1 MIYTELTKKAI
12 NIAYKA
18 HDGQLDRSGIPYIFH
33 PMHIADQMTTEETC
47 IVAILHDVVEDTDV
61 TLEELKEAGFGEDII
76 HAIDLLTHRDGV
88 PYLDYVRALKD
99 DPIASVVK
107 LADLNHNSD
116 RSRLSVIT
124 KKDEQRF
131 LKYQKAKEIL
141 QGIKK

>member
-1 MIYTELTKKAI
+1 MIYTELTKRAI

-18 HDGQLDRSGIPYIFH
+18 HEGQLDRSGIPYIFH
-33 PMHIADQMTTEETC
+33 PMHIAEQMTTEETC

-61 TLEELKEAGFGEDII
+61 TLDELKEAGFSENVIN
-76 HAIDLLTHRDGV
+76 AINLLTHRDEV

-116 RSRLSVIT
+116 RTRLNVIT

-131 LKYQKAKEIL
+131 IKYQKAKEIL
-141 QGIKK
+141 QGIN

>member
-1 MIYTELTKKAI
+1 MIYTELTKRAI

-18 HDGQLDRSGIPYIFH
+18 HEGQLDRSGIPYIFH
-33 PMHIADQMTTEETC
+33 PMHIAEQMTTEETC

-61 TLEELKEAGFGEDII
+61 TLEELKEAGFSKNII
-76 HAIDLLTHRDGV
+76 NAINLLTHRDEV

-116 RSRLSVIT
+116 RTRLTVIT

-131 LKYQKAKEIL
+131 IKYQKAKEIL
-141 QGIKK
+141 QGIE

>member
-1 MIYTELTKKAI
+1 MIYTELTKRAI

-18 HDGQLDRSGIPYIFH
+18 HEGQLDRSGIPYIFH
-33 PMHIADQMTTEETC
+33 PMHIAEQMTTEETC

-61 TLEELKEAGFGEDII
+61 TLDELKEAGFSENII
-76 HAIDLLTHRDGV
+76 NAINLLTHRDEV

-116 RSRLSVIT
+116 RTRLNVIT

-141 QGIKK
+141 QGIEK

>member
-116 RSRLSVIT
+116 RTRLNVIT

-131 LKYQKAKEIL
+131 IKYQKAKEIL
-141 QGIKK
+141 QGIQK

>member
-1 MIYTELTKKAI
+1 MIYTELTKRAI

-18 HDGQLDRSGIPYIFH
+18 HEGQLDRSGIPYIFH
-33 PMHIADQMTTEETC
+33 PMHIAEQMTTEETC

-61 TLEELKEAGFGEDII
+61 TLDELKEAGFSENVIN
-76 HAIDLLTHRDGV
+76 AINLMTHRDEV

-116 RSRLSVIT
+116 RTRLNVIT

-141 QGIKK
+141 QGIN

>member
-1 MIYTELTKKAI
+1 MIYTELTKRAI

-18 HDGQLDRSGIPYIFH
+18 HEGQLDRSGIPYIFH
-33 PMHIADQMTTEETC
+33 PMHIAEQMTTEETC

-61 TLEELKEAGFGEDII
+61 TLDELKEAGFSENVIN
-76 HAIDLLTHRDGV
+76 AINLLTHRDGV

-141 QGIKK
+141 QGIQK

>member
-1 MIYTELTKKAI
+1 MIYTELTKRAI

-18 HDGQLDRSGIPYIFH
+18 HEGQLDRSGIPYIFH
-33 PMHIADQMTTEETC
+33 PMHIAEQMTTEETC

-61 TLEELKEAGFGEDII
+61 TLDELKEAGFSENVIN
-76 HAIDLLTHRDGV
+76 AINLLTHRDEV

-116 RSRLSVIT
+116 RTRLTVIT

-131 LKYQKAKEIL
+131 IKYQKAKEIL
-141 QGIKK
+141 QGIN

>member
-1 MIYTELTKKAI
+1 MIYTELTKRAI

-18 HDGQLDRSGIPYIFH
+18 HEGQLDRSGIPYIFH
-33 PMHIADQMTTEETC
+33 PMHIAEQMTTEETC

-61 TLEELKEAGFGEDII
+61 TLDELKEAGFSENVIN
-76 HAIDLLTHRDGV
+76 AINLLTHRDEV

-141 QGIKK
+141 QGIQK

>member
-1 MIYTELTKKAI
+1 MIYTELTKRAI

-18 HDGQLDRSGIPYIFH
+18 HEGQLDRSGIPYIFH
-33 PMHIADQMTTEETC
+33 PMHIAEQMTTEETC

-61 TLEELKEAGFGEDII
+61 TLDELKEAGFSENVIN
-76 HAIDLLTHRDGV
+76 AINMLTHRDEV

-116 RSRLSVIT
+116 RTRLTVIT

-131 LKYQKAKEIL
+131 IKYQKAKEIL
-141 QGIKK
+141 QGIEK

>member
-141 QGIKK
+141 QGIQK

>member
-1 MIYTELTKKAI
+1 MIYTELTKRAI

-18 HDGQLDRSGIPYIFH
+18 HEGQLDRSGIPYIFH
-33 PMHIADQMTTEETC
+33 PMHVAEQMTTEETC

-61 TLEELKEAGFGEDII
+61 TLDELKEAGFSENVIN
-76 HAIDLLTHRDGV
+76 AINLLTHRDEV

-116 RSRLSVIT
+116 RTRLTVIT

-131 LKYQKAKEIL
+131 IKYQKAKEIL
-141 QGIKK
+141 QGIN

>member
-1 MIYTELTKKAI
+1 MIYTELTKRAI

-18 HDGQLDRSGIPYIFH
+18 HEGQLDRSGIPYIFH
-33 PMHIADQMTTEETC
+33 PMHIAEQMTTEETC

-61 TLEELKEAGFGEDII
+61 TLDELKEAGFSENVIN
-76 HAIDLLTHRDGV
+76 AINLLTHRDEV

-116 RSRLSVIT
+116 RTRLTVIT

-131 LKYQKAKEIL
+131 IKYQKAKEIL
-141 QGIKK
+141 QGIEK

>member
-131 LKYQKAKEIL
+131 LKYQKAKDIL
-141 QGIKK
+141 QGIQK

>member
-1 MIYTELTKKAI
+1 MIYTELTKRAI

-18 HDGQLDRSGIPYIFH
+18 HEGQLDRSGIPYIFH
-33 PMHIADQMTTEETC
+33 PMHIAEQMTTEETC

-61 TLEELKEAGFGEDII
+61 TLDELKEAGFSENII
-76 HAIDLLTHRDGV
+76 NAINLLTHRDEV

-116 RSRLSVIT
+116 RTRLNVIT

-141 QGIKK
+141 QGIQK

>member
-1 MIYTELTKKAI
+1 MIYTELTKRAI

-18 HDGQLDRSGIPYIFH
+18 HEGQLDRSGIPYIFH
-33 PMHIADQMTTEETC
+33 PMHIAEQMTTEETC

-61 TLEELKEAGFGEDII
+61 TLDELKEAGFSENVINSI
-76 HAIDLLTHRDGV
+76 NLLTHRDEV

-116 RSRLSVIT
+116 RTRLTVIT

-131 LKYQKAKEIL
+131 IKYQKAKEIL
-141 QGIKK
+141 QGIEK